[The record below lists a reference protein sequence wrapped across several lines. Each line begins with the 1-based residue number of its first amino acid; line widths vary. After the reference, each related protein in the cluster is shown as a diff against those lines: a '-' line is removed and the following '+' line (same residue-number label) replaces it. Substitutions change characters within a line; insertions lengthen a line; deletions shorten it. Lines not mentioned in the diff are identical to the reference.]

1 MPENFSGFTENT
13 GYRLRKFWND
23 NSDTPISRLFGF
35 REWGDRARRREL
47 KLHQTI

>member
-13 GYRLRKFWND
+13 GYRQRKFWID

-35 REWGDRARRREL
+35 REWGGSGQAKEL